1 MCAFS
6 LSLLLLL
13 LSFVAA
19 TLASGDVDLCLV
31 PETNIVL
38 DGPKGCLP
46 HVMKRVR
53 RIHVMNRLCLGLT
66 NDIDDI
72 SSHDFVLKGHP
83 C

>member
-1 MCAFS
+1 MTRA
-6 LSLLLLL
+6 LVDIEPLL

-31 PETNIVL
+31 PETDIVL

-53 RIHVMNRLCLGLT
+53 WIHAMNRLRLGLT
-66 NDIDDI
+66 NNVDV
-72 SSHDFVLKGHP
+72 S
-83 C
+83 